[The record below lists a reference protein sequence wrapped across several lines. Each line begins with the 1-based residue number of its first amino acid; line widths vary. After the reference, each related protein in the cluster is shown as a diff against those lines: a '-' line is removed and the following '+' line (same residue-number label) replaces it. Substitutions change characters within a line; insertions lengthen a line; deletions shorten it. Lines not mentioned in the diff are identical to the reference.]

1 MITAV
6 PESHATLTPATAG
19 TRLTWLYLVSRRVPA
34 ATGLLVALGGL
45 LWSALHWHWNIAG
58 GAAAQIFIS
67 LSVESGAAAVI
78 AVSSH
83 SSFSEN
89 ERATG
94 RWLPWLRL
102 GTALALTAVAYG
114 ALAAGATGG
123 SLPGGDLAVL
133 RNLAGITGTGMIAAA
148 LVGGAFGW
156 AGPFGYLLLTEAALE
171 HHMTTPWIWPGR
183 PSGDLGGALC
193 ASAVFAVGVVAV
205 TVWAA
210 RSRRDG
216 LRTGS
221 GSPAPP
227 APGGHRRIMRP
238 ASPCSP
244 AIPARAAARPAAST
258 RRTSQHPPDQ
268 PAGSCDAAHPE
279 PARCAVAPQV
289 VMKLSL

>member
-1 MITAV
+1 MITAAL
-6 PESHATLTPATAG
+6 ESHATLTPATAG

-34 ATGLLVALGGL
+34 AIGLLVALGAL
-45 LWSALHWHWNIAG
+45 LWSALHWHWSIAG
-58 GAAAQIFIS
+58 GAAAQLFIS
-67 LSVESGAAAVI
+67 LSIESGAAAVI

-83 SSFSEN
+83 SAFSEN

-114 ALAAGATGG
+114 ALVAGATGG

-133 RNLAGITGTGMIAAA
+133 RNLAGITGTGLLAAA

-183 PSGDLGGALC
+183 PTGDLGGALC
-193 ASAVFAVGVVAV
+193 ASAVFAAGVVAV

-210 RSRRDG
+210 RSRRAELPKAPRNP
-216 LRTGS
+216 LREQGDEHLRV
-221 GSPAPP
+221 GASPAGHRVPP
-227 APGGHRRIMRP
+227 RCGLIAGDGPGGELHGVG
-238 ASPCSP
+238 
-244 AIPARAAARPAAST
+244 
-258 RRTSQHPPDQ
+258 
-268 PAGSCDAAHPE
+268 AGGH
-279 PARCAVAPQV
+279 V
-289 VMKLSL
+289 VERLVV